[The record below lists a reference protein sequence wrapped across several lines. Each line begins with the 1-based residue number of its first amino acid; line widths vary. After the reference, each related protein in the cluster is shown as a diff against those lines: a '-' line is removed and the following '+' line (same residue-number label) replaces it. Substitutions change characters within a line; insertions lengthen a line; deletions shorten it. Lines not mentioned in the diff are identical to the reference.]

1 MTIHSKQ
8 TFTQINQRSFTININ
23 QFYDKWWEKERRVIT
38 KDYLVLWIVW
48 WLPTVGVST
57 QLPLLSSK
65 NCSVFLHLMSLPIKS
80 PRIHVSGNT
89 TLDRNET
96 IKCSIIQTTRL
107 QQSGSSLFWHT
118 HIPLSTD
125 TLSETK
131 VIALNMSLRA
141 LIHTFTG
148 IKRMFCKAICS
159 SI

>member
-8 TFTQINQRSFTININ
+8 SFTQINQRSFTININ

-89 TLDRNET
+89 TLDRNEMLYD
-96 IKCSIIQTTRL
+96 S
-107 QQSGSSLFWHT
+107 
-118 HIPLSTD
+118 D
-125 TLSETK
+125 Y
-131 VIALNMSLRA
+131 
-141 LIHTFTG
+141 TFTEKWIIIILAHTYSFIYWYTVRNQNYC
-148 IKRMFCKAICS
+148 IKYVIKSFNTYFYGYEEDVL
-159 SI
+159 